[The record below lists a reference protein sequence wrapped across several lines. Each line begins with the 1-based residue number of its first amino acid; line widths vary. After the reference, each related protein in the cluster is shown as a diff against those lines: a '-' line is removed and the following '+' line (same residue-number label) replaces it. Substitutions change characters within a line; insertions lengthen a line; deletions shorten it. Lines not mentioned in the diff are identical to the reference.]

1 MDQDD
6 EFEQIVRIMIIEI
19 MMILYKNNITQVHMG
34 GLLRLLGIS
43 NVEASLRD
51 DELLELDE
59 NFAKYIK
66 VFTDLSS
73 ATTQNQ
79 TLH

>member
-43 NVEASLRD
+43 NAEASLRD

-73 ATTQNQ
+73 TTTQNE